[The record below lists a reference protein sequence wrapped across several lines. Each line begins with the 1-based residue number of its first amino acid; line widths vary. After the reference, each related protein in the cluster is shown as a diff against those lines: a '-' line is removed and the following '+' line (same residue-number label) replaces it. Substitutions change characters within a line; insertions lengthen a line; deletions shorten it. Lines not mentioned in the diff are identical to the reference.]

1 MRVDSKEHCKE
12 CKMTGEAVA
21 VIIVSLLAVGLA
33 HDKTCAT
40 LGLLASN
47 PASSCNEIYQ
57 HNIASRG
64 NNGHYWINTTQGLH
78 EVKCKMGLQC
88 GGVEGGWMQV
98 VDVNMADDSSCPGAW
113 RMITSPRKLCVGGV
127 NAGCDS
133 AHFHTRGIHFQHICG
148 QTKSYQK
155 GIPDAFTGKSTKGI
169 DEVYVDGISITL
181 GSPRQ
186 HIWTYGTSYRDDYWC
201 PCAPSHPY
209 TPSAFVD
216 SNYYC
221 ESGTDVQPVSTLF
234 YLSDPL
240 WDGQD
245 CPANSGCCAQLGM
258 PWFYRRTPIPLSESI
273 EVRICKDEL
282 YADEDTAI
290 EEMEIYVL

>member
-1 MRVDSKEHCKE
+1 MGKVEDTIYEA
-12 CKMTGEAVA
+12 KMTGKVVA
-21 VIIVSLLAVGLA
+21 VILVCLLAVGLA
-33 HDKTCAT
+33 HDKNCAT

-64 NNGHYWINTTQGLH
+64 NSGHYWINTTQGLH
-78 EVKCKMGLQC
+78 EVKCKMDLQC

-98 VDVNMADDSSCPGAW
+98 VDVNMADYSSCPGAW
-113 RMITSPRKLCVGGV
+113 RMITSPKKLCVGGV

-155 GIPDAFTGKSTKGI
+155 GYPDAFSGRSTKGI
-169 DEVYVDGISITL
+169 DETYVDGISITL

-186 HIWTYGTSYRDDYWC
+186 HIWTYGTSYRDDYRC
-201 PCAPSHPY
+201 PCAPSHRA

-221 ESGTDVQPVSTLF
+221 ESGTNVEPEFTSF

-258 PWFYRRTPIPLSESI
+258 PWFYRRTPVPLSENI
-273 EVRICKDEL
+273 EVRICKDEV
-282 YADEDTAI
+282 YADEDTAV
-290 EEMEIYVL
+290 EKMEIYVL

>member
-1 MRVDSKEHCKE
+1 
-12 CKMTGEAVA
+12 MTGEVVT
-21 VIIVSLLAVGLA
+21 VILVSLLTFGLA
-33 HDKTCAT
+33 HDETCTT

-64 NNGHYWINTTQGLH
+64 NSGYYWIKIGQGIH
-78 EVKCKMGLQC
+78 QIKCKMGLQC

-98 VDVNMADDSSCPGAW
+98 VDVNMTQDNFCPGVW

-127 NAGCDS
+127 NRGCDS
-133 AHFHTRGIHFQHICG
+133 AFFYTRGVKFQHICG

-155 GIPDAFTGKSTKGI
+155 GHPDGFAHKTSKGV
-169 DEVYVDGISITL
+169 DEIYVDGISITL

-186 HIWTYGTSYRDDYWC
+186 HIWTYAVSPRDDAYC
-201 PCAPSHPY
+201 PCTSTPGPK
-209 TPSAFVD
+209 PSAFVGN
-216 SNYYC
+216 NYYC
-221 ESGTDVQPVSTLF
+221 ESGNNAARAPTVAT
-234 YLSDPL
+234 YYMSDPL
-240 WDGQD
+240 WDGQN

-258 PWFYRRTPIPLSESI
+258 PWFYRRSIVPLSENI

-282 YADEDTAI
+282 HSDEDTAI
-290 EEMEIYVL
+290 EMMEIFVL

>member
-1 MRVDSKEHCKE
+1 
-12 CKMTGEAVA
+12 MTVAIVIAVL
-21 VIIVSLLAVGLA
+21 VSLLATASA
-33 HDKTCAT
+33 HDETCTT
-40 LGLLASN
+40 LGLFASN

-57 HNIASRG
+57 HNIASRQ
-64 NNGHYWINTTQGLH
+64 NSGHYWINTTQGLY

-98 VDVNMADDSSCPGAW
+98 VDVNMAQDNSCPGTW
-113 RMITSPRKLCVGGV
+113 RMVTSPRKLCVGGV

-133 AHFHTRGIHFQHICG
+133 AHFNTRGVSFQHICG

-155 GIPDAFTGKSTKGI
+155 GTPDAFNGKSTKGI
-169 DEVYVDGISITL
+169 DEIYVDGISITL

-186 HIWTYGTSYRDDYWC
+186 HIWTYSGAYQDNAAC
-201 PCAPSHPY
+201 PCSQSPGGK
-209 TPSAFVD
+209 PSAFIE

-221 ESGTDVQPVSTLF
+221 ESGTNVGPNVNSF

-245 CPANSGCCAQLGM
+245 CPSNSGCCAQLGM
-258 PWFYRRTPIPLSESI
+258 PWFYRRTPVPLSENI
-273 EVRICKDEL
+273 EVRICKDQTHN
-282 YADEDTAI
+282 DEDIAI
-290 EEMEIYVL
+290 KKMEIYIL

>member
-1 MRVDSKEHCKE
+1 
-12 CKMTGEAVA
+12 MTGEAVT
-21 VIIVSLLAVGLA
+21 VILVSLLAVGLA
-33 HDKTCAT
+33 HDENCAT

-57 HNIASRG
+57 RNIASRG

-98 VDVNMADDSSCPGAW
+98 VDVNMAHDRSCPGAW
-113 RMITSPRKLCVGGV
+113 RMITSPGKLCVGGV

-133 AHFHTRGIHFQHICG
+133 AHFHTRGVCFQHICG

-155 GIPDAFTGKSTKGI
+155 GTPDAFNAKSTKGI

-186 HIWTYGTSYRDDYWC
+186 HIWTYSGARKDDSPC
-201 PCAPSHPY
+201 PCSP
-209 TPSAFVD
+209 TPGHNPPTFINSF
-216 SNYYC
+216 YYC
-221 ESGTDVQPVSTLF
+221 ESGTNSQLNHDTF
-234 YLSDPL
+234 YLSDQL
-240 WDGQD
+240 WDGQN
-245 CPANSGCCAQLGM
+245 CPTNSGCCAQLGM
-258 PWFYRRTPIPLSESI
+258 PWFYRRTPVPLSENI
-273 EVRICKDEL
+273 EIRICKDQPHN
-282 YADEDTAI
+282 DEDVAI

>member
-1 MRVDSKEHCKE
+1 MTKEV
-12 CKMTGEAVA
+12 AA
-21 VIIVSLLAVGLA
+21 VILVSLLATALA
-33 HDKTCAT
+33 HDETCTT

-57 HNIASRG
+57 HNIASRQ
-64 NNGHYWINTTQGLH
+64 NTGHYWINTTQGLY

-98 VDVNMADDSSCPGAW
+98 VDVNMAQDDSCPGTW
-113 RMITSPRKLCVGGV
+113 RMITSPQKLCVGGV

-133 AHFHTRGIHFQHICG
+133 AHFNTRGVSFQHICG

-155 GIPDAFTGKSTKGI
+155 GTPDAFNGKSTKGI
-169 DEVYVDGISITL
+169 NEIYVDGISITL

-186 HIWTYGTSYRDDYWC
+186 HIWTYCGAYQDNAAC
-201 PCAPSHPY
+201 PCSPSPGGK
-209 TPSAFVD
+209 PPAFIE

-221 ESGTDVQPVSTLF
+221 ESGSSSSSNVNSF

-245 CPANSGCCAQLGM
+245 CPSNSGCCAQLGM
-258 PWFYRRTPIPLSESI
+258 PWFYRRTPVPLSEHI
-273 EVRICKDEL
+273 EVRICKDQSHGN
-282 YADEDTAI
+282 EDTAI
-290 EEMEIYVL
+290 KEMEIYIL

>member
-1 MRVDSKEHCKE
+1 
-12 CKMTGEAVA
+12 MTEKVVA
-21 VIIVSLLAVGLA
+21 VIVLFLSLYSVGLA
-33 HDKTCAT
+33 HDDTCTT
-40 LGLLASN
+40 LGLIATN
-47 PASSCNEIYQ
+47 PATSCNQIYQ
-57 HNIASRG
+57 HNIASRDNTG
-64 NNGHYWINTTQGLH
+64 YYWIKTDQGLYQ
-78 EVKCKMGLQC
+78 VKCKMGLQC

-98 VDVNMADDSSCPGAW
+98 VDVNMTQDEYCPGTW

-133 AHFHTRGIHFQHICG
+133 AHFNTRGVSFQHICG

-155 GIPDAFTGKSTKGI
+155 GTPDAFEGQPTKGI
-169 DEVYVDGISITL
+169 DEIYVDGISITL

-186 HIWTYGTSYRDDYWC
+186 HIWTYASSEIDTVQC
-201 PCAPSHPY
+201 PCAPSPGAKP
-209 TPSAFVD
+209 PSFVGN
-216 SNYYC
+216 NYYC
-221 ESGTDVQPVSTLF
+221 DSGSNVHPDDNLF

-258 PWFYRRTPIPLSESI
+258 PWFYRRTPVPLSENI
-273 EVRICKDEL
+273 EVRICKDEA
-282 YADEDTAI
+282 YDNEDTAI

>member
-1 MRVDSKEHCKE
+1 MGKVEDTIYEA
-12 CKMTGEAVA
+12 KMTGEVVA
-21 VIIVSLLAVGLA
+21 VILVCLLTVGLA

-98 VDVNMADDSSCPGAW
+98 VDVNMAHDSSCPGAW
-113 RMITSPRKLCVGGV
+113 RMITSPKKLCVGGV

-133 AHFHTRGIHFQHICG
+133 ALFHTRGVKFQHICG
-148 QTKSYQK
+148 QTKAYQK
-155 GIPDAFTGKSTKGI
+155 GYPEAFSEKGI
-169 DEVYVDGISITL
+169 DDIYVDGISITL

-186 HIWTYGTSYRDDYWC
+186 HIWTYATAAHELQLC
-201 PCAPSHPY
+201 PCDIRGSRQPPG
-209 TPSAFVD
+209 FVRN
-216 SNYYC
+216 NYYC
-221 ESGTDVQPVSTLF
+221 ESGSNSSVTANDEIL

-240 WDGQD
+240 W
-245 CPANSGCCAQLGM
+245 
-258 PWFYRRTPIPLSESI
+258 
-273 EVRICKDEL
+273 
-282 YADEDTAI
+282 ED
-290 EEMEIYVL
+290 MDV

>member
-1 MRVDSKEHCKE
+1 
-12 CKMTGEAVA
+12 MTMAIVIAVL
-21 VIIVSLLAVGLA
+21 VSLLTIGLA
-33 HDKTCAT
+33 HDETCTT

-57 HNIASRG
+57 HNIASRQ
-64 NNGHYWINTTQGLH
+64 NTGHYWINTTQGLY

-88 GGVEGGWMQV
+88 GGVEGGWMQL
-98 VDVNMADDSSCPGAW
+98 VDVNMAQDNSCPGTW
-113 RMITSPRKLCVGGV
+113 QTITSPKTLCVGGV

-133 AHFHTRGIHFQHICG
+133 AHFNASGVSFQHICG

-155 GIPDAFTGKSTKGI
+155 GWPNAFTQASKGI
-169 DEVYVDGISITL
+169 DEIYVDGLSITL

-186 HIWTYGTSYRDDYWC
+186 HIWTYATAARHSIHC
-201 PCAPSHPY
+201 PCAP
-209 TPSAFVD
+209 TPGRYPPSFVK

-221 ESGTDVQPVSTLF
+221 GSGNGLHPNSSLF

-240 WDGQD
+240 WDRHG
-245 CPANSGCCAQLGM
+245 CPSKSGCCTQLGM
-258 PWFYRRTPIPLSESI
+258 PWFYRRAPIPLSENI
-273 EVRICKDEL
+273 EVRICKSEPHS
-282 YADEDTAI
+282 DEDTAI